1 MKKLILA
8 LSFILFLCR
17 SVGAMENIDMSI
29 QEMIIQPPDETK
41 IYTNNWSNDKF
52 SLQLRLT
59 WIGFL
64 IRLTNNTDQP
74 MLLIWNRSAMVDENG
89 NSHRLIPG
97 ETKNLHTAQSIPE
110 TMIPPH
116 TNYAGLA
123 GVPGFGPKYYPRSI
137 TIEKYVFI
145 LDYPVEY
152 DWLGN
157 IRGLSSRKSKKYQDF
172 ARKYQGRNISMI
184 LCLNTEGEDEYFK
197 FNLALDF
204 YKSVDLAPVINAD
217 GTIDESVK
225 ISFGWDINKG
235 IIKII
240 NPDGVAAKAG
250 IIEEDMILEINAKP
264 IIEIENPR
272 TFIENRYNDGRT
284 VMLLVNRNGEQKM
297 ITLKKD

>member
-1 MKKLILA
+1 M
-8 LSFILFLCR
+8 
-17 SVGAMENIDMSI
+17 
-29 QEMIIQPPDETK
+29 
-41 IYTNNWSNDKF
+41 
-52 SLQLRLT
+52 
-59 WIGFL
+59 
-64 IRLTNNTDQP
+64 
-74 MLLIWNRSAMVDENG
+74 
-89 NSHRLIPG
+89 
-97 ETKNLHTAQSIPE
+97 
-110 TMIPPH
+110 
-116 TNYAGLA
+116 
-123 GVPGFGPKYYPRSI
+123 
-137 TIEKYVFI
+137 
-145 LDYPVEY
+145 
-152 DWLGN
+152 
-157 IRGLSSRKSKKYQDF
+157 
-172 ARKYQGRNISMI
+172 
-184 LCLNTEGEDEYFK
+184 
-197 FNLALDF
+197 DF